1 MMKDIVKPIAVLA
14 GICLVVTALLA
25 FVNQLTLPVI
35 VAAEEKAAAAA
46 RSEVL
51 SAAKDFKRLTPEYL
65 PEGVTEVY
73 EGSVHFFGRMHSTEI
88 TARLAHAEFDIPF
101 WIYCSPTYREK
112 HPEVWQKIVAS
123 KDRRYMTDALPHLL
137 LYLAGIH
144 TELYKESQN
153 VLDDHYD
160 EHRPRVLKHEVDYDV
175 VLNHAKMKQL

>member
-35 VAAEEKAAAAA
+35 VEAEEKAAAAA

-73 EGSVHFFGRMHSTEI
+73 EGSDGSGYVILVQVKGYGGVI
-88 TARLAHAEFDIPF
+88 RLI
-101 WIYCSPTYREK
+101 
-112 HPEVWQKIVAS
+112 
-123 KDRRYMTDALPHLL
+123 
-137 LYLAGIH
+137 AGIRSDGTLEAIKTLSH
-144 TELYKESQN
+144 SETTGVGTKAVYSEWHNSVY
-153 VLDDHYD
+153 
-160 EHRPRVLKHEVDYDV
+160 
-175 VLNHAKMKQL
+175 

>member
-73 EGSVHFFGRMHSTEI
+73 EGSDGSGYVILVQVKGYGGVIRLIAGIRSDGTLEAIKTLSHSET
-88 TARLAHAEFDIPF
+88 TGVGTKAVDNN
-101 WIYCSPTYREK
+101 SGYRERFAGTTADSYQQIDTISGATISSTAYK
-112 HPEVWQKIVAS
+112 KGVGLIFDAYRIV
-123 KDRRYMTDALPHLL
+123 KE
-137 LYLAGIH
+137 AG
-144 TELYKESQN
+144 
-153 VLDDHYD
+153 V
-160 EHRPRVLKHEVDYDV
+160 
-175 VLNHAKMKQL
+175 